1 MLLDIYILINIK
13 LVYYDELLNKETQA
27 ELNRFGLR
35 FLWYTRQESN
45 L

>member
-1 MLLDIYILINIK
+1 MLKTNWTHIK
-13 LVYYDELLNKETQA
+13 YKTQA

-35 FLWYTRQESN
+35 FIWYTRQESN